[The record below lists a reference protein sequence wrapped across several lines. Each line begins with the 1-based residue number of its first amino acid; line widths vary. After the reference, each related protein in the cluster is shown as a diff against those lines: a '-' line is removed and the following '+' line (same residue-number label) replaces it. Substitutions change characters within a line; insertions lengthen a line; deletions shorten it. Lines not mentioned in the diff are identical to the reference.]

1 MGILKA
7 CKDFLGIDSGYEE
20 EYEYDY
26 DYEYENNDNGM
37 YEEETRKPV
46 VNEFVEDD
54 EPLMDGGFFSGKRFS
69 KKNDRTVERT
79 SNRMAGYTNSTNLK
93 VVLCNP
99 TEFDNCPVICGHLRS
114 HMTVVL
120 NLENVK
126 SSTEK
131 RRIFDFV
138 SGCCFALDC
147 NIRKI
152 SEPVYVV
159 APASVDLLSEI
170 DFQENSIN
178 ASNYFD
184 NDNGF

>member
-1 MGILKA
+1 MGFFQA
-7 CKDFLGIDSGYEE
+7 CKDFLGIDSGYDEYDDFYETNEE
-20 EYEYDY
+20 EAVADEAPRANTYDY
-26 DYEYENNDNGM
+26 A
-37 YEEETRKPV
+37 EEE
-46 VNEFVEDD
+46 
-54 EPLMDGGFFSGKRFS
+54 EPIMDGGFFSGRKFS
-69 KKNDRTVERT
+69 KRNEARNMTSERPVT
-79 SNRMAGYTNSTNLK
+79 NRMSGYSGNSGLR

-99 TEFDNCPVICGHLRS
+99 TEFDNCPMICDHLRS

-126 SSTEK
+126 SATEK

-159 APASVDLLSEI
+159 APANVDLLSEV
-170 DFQENSIN
+170 DFKESGENK
-178 ASNYFD
+178 NYFD
-184 NDNGF
+184 TDYGF

>member
-1 MGILKA
+1 MGLLQA
-7 CKDFLGIDSGYEE
+7 CKDFLGIDSEYDDVMDYGDYDDDIYEE
-20 EYEYDY
+20 EAQRAVMSDY
-26 DYEYENNDNGM
+26 S
-37 YEEETRKPV
+37 EE
-46 VNEFVEDD
+46 D
-54 EPLMDGGFFSGKRFS
+54 EPLMDGGFFSGS
-69 KKNDRTVERT
+69 KKISDKKSDRTSKYNRT
-79 SNRMAGYTNSTNLK
+79 SNRMASYSGSNSLK

-99 TEFDNCPVICGHLRS
+99 TEFDNCPIICGHLRS

-126 SSTEK
+126 SATEK

-159 APASVDLLSEI
+159 APASVDLLSEVDLKAAAGSSDYFETDY
-170 DFQENSIN
+170 DF
-178 ASNYFD
+178 Y
-184 NDNGF
+184 GK

>member
-1 MGILKA
+1 MGFFQA
-7 CKDFLGIDSGYEE
+7 CKDFLGIESGYDEYDDNDMFYEEAEDNYYEE
-20 EYEYDY
+20 EEKHRAVVT
-26 DYEYENNDNGM
+26 ETV
-37 YEEETRKPV
+37 EEE
-46 VNEFVEDD
+46 
-54 EPLMDGGFFSGKRFS
+54 EPLMDGGFFSGKRFA
-69 KKNDRTVERT
+69 KKPDRAATERTV
-79 SNRMAGYTNSTNLK
+79 NRASAYTGSNLK

-99 TEFDNCPVICGHLRS
+99 TEFDNCPMICGHLRS

-126 SSTEK
+126 SATEK

-170 DFQENSIN
+170 DFQEATNS
-178 ASNYFD
+178 ASYFD
-184 NDNGF
+184 TDYGF